1 MDFLDNI
8 KDAYDNL
15 AAKTSRLAVTILG
28 IILLLFVCALIALGV
43 HSCNKNKI
51 GEVKR
56 EDFKTEDE
64 FIPPSNIK
72 LTEDYYFSREPKESW
87 SQEEIEKWFSNPN
100 TVNMNELKQANDV
113 LVDEIIGA
121 AP

>member
-1 MDFLDNI
+1 MNFLDNI
-8 KDAYDNL
+8 KDAYHNL
-15 AAKTSRLAVTILG
+15 AQRTSRLAVTILG
-28 IILLLFVCALIALGV
+28 IILFLFLCALIVLGV
-43 HSCNKNKI
+43 HSCNQKKI
-51 GEVKR
+51 GNVKR
-56 EDFKTEDE
+56 EDFKSEDE

-72 LTEDYYFSREPKESW
+72 LTEDYYFSREQKESW

-100 TVNMNELKQANDV
+100 TINMNELKQANDA

>member
-1 MDFLDNI
+1 MDFLDKI
-8 KDAYDNL
+8 RDAYDNL

-43 HSCNKNKI
+43 HSCNQNRI
-51 GEVKR
+51 GDVKR

-72 LTEDYYFSREPKESW
+72 LTEDYYFSREQKECW

-100 TVNMNELKQANDV
+100 TVNMNELKQANDA

>member
-8 KDAYDNL
+8 KDAYTNL
-15 AAKTSRLAVTILG
+15 TEKTSRLAVTILG
-28 IILLLFVCALIALGV
+28 IILLLFVSALIVLGV
-43 HSCNKNKI
+43 HSCNQKKV
-51 GEVKR
+51 GDVKR
-56 EDFKTEDE
+56 EEFKTEDD

-72 LTEDYYFSREPKESW
+72 LTEDYYFSREQKESW
-87 SQEEIEKWFSNPN
+87 NQEEIEKWFSNPN
-100 TVNMNELKQANDV
+100 KVNMNELKQANDA